1 MISYK
6 IARKVRAVKL
16 GKVVFR
22 GVLSSYL
29 YGFLVLFS
37 QMNRIKFVADTTMR
51 PNRVNSC
58 FLGKESSRLVKPCL
72 VPACPG

>member
-1 MISYK
+1 MIPYK

-37 QMNRIKFVADTTMR
+37 QMNRIKFVADTTEE
-51 PNRVNSC
+51 
-58 FLGKESSRLVKPCL
+58 GES
-72 VPACPG
+72 